1 MMRTVALDAR
11 CRGDGGTNGDGW
23 SSISRGRSHEATRH
37 ADATLLQLLRR
48 TTTTADGSG
57 TTKIRITSKGIG
69 SRKIHRGRPSAAA
82 DGALRI
88 LNRRRRR
95 PRLVAEERGAVI
107 GINVHVSS
115 GVGRIARIPRKRPG
129 GPVHPGRV
137 AAATVVSSIT
147 AVEAAVV
154 DIVRTTARIV
164 PRMITILA
172 PRGTA
177 SIFRIVDRGD
187 AQLVHGMPTL
197 RCQ

>member
-1 MMRTVALDAR
+1 MMRTVALNAR
-11 CRGDGGTNGDGW
+11 CRGDGGSNGDGW

-48 TTTTADGSG
+48 TTTADGSG
-57 TTKIRITSKGIG
+57 TTKIRISSKGIG

-107 GINVHVSS
+107 GINVHVGS
-115 GVGRIARIPRKRPG
+115 GVGRIARIPRKRPS

-147 AVEAAVV
+147 AVETAVV
-154 DIVRTTARIV
+154 YIVCTTARTV

-172 PRGTA
+172 PRRAA
-177 SIFRIVDRGD
+177 SIF
-187 AQLVHGMPTL
+187 
-197 RCQ
+197 